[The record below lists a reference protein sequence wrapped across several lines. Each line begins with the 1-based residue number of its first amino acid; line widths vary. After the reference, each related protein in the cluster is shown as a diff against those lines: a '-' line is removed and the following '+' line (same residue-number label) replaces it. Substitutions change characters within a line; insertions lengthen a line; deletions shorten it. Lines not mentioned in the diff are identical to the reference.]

1 MNVRVNSFLPRSFE
15 RRSRRSHSDIE
26 WSIIRRRK
34 IARAPRLYKT
44 IVDSM
49 PRCGTFAFRR
59 VQLRVFKVAGKSGDW
74 SLTVHKNERSG
85 LVESL
90 MRPTKRVARL
100 RATNNS
106 YLYPFPLS
114 LSFLTRSSFSFPSV
128 GIVRLRLRC
137 LSSRS
142 LFASIIR
149 RSNSNSCQKKPE
161 NLPPPNAFTFKVVG
175 SGPKSALPA
184 NNNPSF
190 AQFLVIIP
198 LM

>member
-1 MNVRVNSFLPRSFE
+1 MYFFQKISYLIKNWFNTHKKKYWLDTSIVWMFAWILSCRGALSDDHDDHVAT
-15 RRSRRSHSDIE
+15 DIE

-34 IARAPRLYKT
+34 IARAPHLHKT

-59 VQLRVFKVAGKSGDW
+59 VQLLVFKVAGKSGDW

-114 LSFLTRSSFSFPSV
+114 SSFLTRSSFSFPSV
-128 GIVRLRLRC
+128 GILVRLRLRC
-137 LSSRS
+137 LSFLS
-142 LFASIIR
+142 LPFRFFHS
-149 RSNSNSCQKKPE
+149 SK
-161 NLPPPNAFTFKVVG
+161 
-175 SGPKSALPA
+175 
-184 NNNPSF
+184 
-190 AQFLVIIP
+190 
-198 LM
+198 